1 MASFLDML
9 RQQQAQPQQSFMPD
23 FAPAVNGL
31 LQGYLQ
37 GDQMR
42 RQREQDERQRQ
53 QDARAEQEFQRKQ
66 LEAKIEGG
74 NKQLQALRAGGL
86 NKQAMDFFNQNV
98 RGLME
103 QQNGYAPPELVGA
116 PQSRAYDLNTHLPM
130 PELGSIPGGNL
141 PDAKTLGF
149 LDNLSGYKPPQMKID
164 EVDRFKDAYVT
175 DPTTGKPVLLRK
187 GEDKPPTLGSQYKV
201 INGQLVDLTTQQPV
215 YTAPMN
221 PYQQDQSQRGWAG
234 IQQGDRRLDQGDRK
248 LDQADAVLTVRTR
261 QGAETLKKQYRALN
275 QTAAT
280 DKMTGAVD
288 QEALKQLNAESDAM
302 IEQSLSD
309 NLKAAGLKAPTELNQ
324 RRQQA
329 TEAKQK
335 KARDEATKAMA
346 RIFGSS
352 HTAVSTQFGQE
363 YNALLDYYYRRAM
376 GEQVGRAPLD
386 SSRIKQMRA
395 ASKGGAKPAAS
406 PSGVPSPRALMK
418 AIVGNQSATIEIE
431 DD

>member
-1 MASFLDML
+1 MSFLEML

-116 PQSRAYDLNTHLPM
+116 PQSRAYDVNTRLPM

-149 LDNLSGYKPPQMKID
+149 LDNLSGYKPNV
-164 EVDRFKDAYVT
+164 EYVDPAKDRYVNGVL
-175 DPTTGKPVLLRK
+175 DKKGAPKPVKPSQVKMANGNLGLLYAD
-187 GEDKPPTLGSQYKV
+187 GTIEDTGRQFYQAPAFTFMDH
-201 INGQLVDLTTQQPV
+201 GQ
-215 YTAPMN
+215 A
-221 PYQQDQSQRGWAG
+221 A
-234 IQQGDRRLDQGDRK
+234 GDRRTGQVTDTGYTPQMTPLERAK
-248 LDQADAVLTVRTR
+248 LGLQQQTEKVRT
-261 QGAETLKKQYRALN
+261 AKDAAALKARHRALN
-275 QTAAT
+275 LKIAQAEAG
-280 DKMTGAVD
+280 KGNKVD
-288 QEALKQLNAESDAM
+288 QAVVDALTAESDALVDSYLLANG
-302 IEQSLSD
+302 EASQRTSS
-309 NLKAAGLKAPTELNQ
+309 NKAALGNGQPAATAYPGLPLAPGVDPKSLPPQ
-324 RRQQA
+324 RP
-329 TEAKQK
+329 
-335 KARDEATKAMA
+335 ATKPNPQP
-346 RIFGSS
+346 S
-352 HTAVSTQFGQE
+352 
-363 YNALLDYYYRRAM
+363 RADVLN
-376 GEQVGRAPLD
+376 GA
-386 SSRIKQMRA
+386 RA
-395 ASKGGAKPAAS
+395 ALQGAKR
-406 PSGVPSPRALMK
+406 GGFV
-418 AIVGNQSATIEIE
+418 Q
-431 DD
+431 